1 MLKFG
6 GEMMMGRDLK
16 PEERKTTTGNNTDEN
31 LRLRKVK
38 VLYVCVWVSETHHG
52 VNSVGRV

>member
-1 MLKFG
+1 
-6 GEMMMGRDLK
+6 MMGRDLK

-31 LRLRKVK
+31 LRLRKVRFCMC
-38 VLYVCVWVSETHHG
+38 VCVWVSETHHG

>member
-1 MLKFG
+1 
-6 GEMMMGRDLK
+6 MMMGRDLK